1 MGKHSGRH
9 AFKDKLISLG
19 YADLT
24 DDVIENAFG
33 KFKILADK
41 KKHIYDED
49 IIALVDDSLVLDNK
63 ANTIVLKSLK
73 VFAGTGEP
81 QKADMTLDVNGQI
94 KSATETGDGPVDA
107 IFKCIKNLYPHDVNL
122 QLYQVH
128 AVTEG
133 TDAQATVSVRIEE
146 NGKTTVGQAADTD
159 TLVASA
165 NAYIAA
171 LNKMILKREK
181 TAPAMEQEKE
191 KMRGIQ
197 MGLFDKVKKIWSQDM
212 AIDLGTANTLV
223 VVKGQGVVLNEP
235 SVVAIVEQAGKKQVL
250 AVGDEAKTMLGRTPG
265 NIEAIRPLRD
275 GVIADFIVTEEMIK
289 HFIKKVHKGRSFANP
304 RILIC
309 VPTGSTP
316 VERKAIQDSALAA
329 GARRVQLIE
338 EPIAAAIG
346 ANLPI
351 SEATG
356 SMVVDIGGGTSEIAV
371 MSLGGLVYSKSLRVA
386 GDAMD
391 GAMANYMRKEYNLM
405 IGDSTAEKIKKE
417 IGTAIPTNDNTYPVK
432 GRDLRSGTPK
442 EVNITEEDTAEALN
456 DILREMVNGIKD
468 ALEATPPELSADL
481 VDMGLTLTGGGAL
494 LKNIDKRFSKETGLP
509 VHIAEDPLSCVAV
522 GTGKAL
528 DQEQTFSTMMTEY

>member
-1 MGKHSGRH
+1 
-9 AFKDKLISLG
+9 
-19 YADLT
+19 
-24 DDVIENAFG
+24 
-33 KFKILADK
+33 
-41 KKHIYDED
+41 
-49 IIALVDDSLVLDNK
+49 
-63 ANTIVLKSLK
+63 
-73 VFAGTGEP
+73 
-81 QKADMTLDVNGQI
+81 
-94 KSATETGDGPVDA
+94 
-107 IFKCIKNLYPHDVNL
+107 
-122 QLYQVH
+122 
-128 AVTEG
+128 
-133 TDAQATVSVRIEE
+133 
-146 NGKTTVGQAADTD
+146 
-159 TLVASA
+159 
-165 NAYIAA
+165 
-171 LNKMILKREK
+171 
-181 TAPAMEQEKE
+181 
-191 KMRGIQ
+191 
-197 MGLFDKVKKIWSQDM
+197 M

-223 VVKGQGVVLNEP
+223 VLKGQGVVLNEP
-235 SVVAIVEQAGKKQVL
+235 SVVAIAENLGKKTVL

-265 NIEAIRPLRD
+265 NISAIRPLRD

-289 HFIKKVHKGRSFANP
+289 HFIKKVHQNKTFANP

-346 ANLPI
+346 AGLPI

-356 SMVVDIGGGTSEIAV
+356 SMVVDIGGGTTEIAV

-391 GAMANYMRKEYNLM
+391 GALVNYMRKEYNLM

-417 IGTAIPTNDNTYPVK
+417 IGTAIPSNSNTYAVK

-456 DILREMVNGIKD
+456 DILKEMVNGIKD
-468 ALEATPPELSADL
+468 ALENTPPELSADL

-509 VHIAEDPLSCVAV
+509 VFIADDPLACVAI

-528 DQEQTFSTMMTEY
+528 DQEETFSTMLSEY

>member
-1 MGKHSGRH
+1 MG
-9 AFKDKLISLG
+9 
-19 YADLT
+19 
-24 DDVIENAFG
+24 
-33 KFKILADK
+33 
-41 KKHIYDED
+41 
-49 IIALVDDSLVLDNK
+49 
-63 ANTIVLKSLK
+63 
-73 VFAGTGEP
+73 
-81 QKADMTLDVNGQI
+81 
-94 KSATETGDGPVDA
+94 
-107 IFKCIKNLYPHDVNL
+107 IFEKIKNV
-122 QLYQVH
+122 
-128 AVTEG
+128 
-133 TDAQATVSVRIEE
+133 
-146 NGKTTVGQAADTD
+146 
-159 TLVASA
+159 
-165 NAYIAA
+165 
-171 LNKMILKREK
+171 
-181 TAPAMEQEKE
+181 
-191 KMRGIQ
+191 
-197 MGLFDKVKKIWSQDM
+197 WSQDM

-235 SVVAIVEQAGKKQVL
+235 SVVAIVDNGGKKNVL

-265 NIEAIRPLRD
+265 NISAIRPLRD

-346 ANLPI
+346 AGLPI

-391 GAMANYMRKEYNLM
+391 LAMVNYMRKEYNLM

-417 IGTAIPTNDNTYPVK
+417 IGTAIPSNNNTYAVK

-456 DILREMVNGIKD
+456 EILRDMVNGIKD
-468 ALEATPPELSADL
+468 ALESTPPELSADL
-481 VDMGLTLTGGGAL
+481 VDMGLTLTGGGSL

-509 VHIAEDPLSCVAV
+509 VHIADDPLSCVAI

-528 DQEQTFSTMMTEY
+528 EQEQTFSTMLTEY